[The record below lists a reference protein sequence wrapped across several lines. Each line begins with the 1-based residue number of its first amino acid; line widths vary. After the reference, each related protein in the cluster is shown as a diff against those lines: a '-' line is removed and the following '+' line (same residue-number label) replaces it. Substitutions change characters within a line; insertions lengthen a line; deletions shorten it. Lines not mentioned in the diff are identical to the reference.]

1 MKIGQALKEERQ
13 KLGLTQEQ
21 MIKGI
26 INKGHYSKIER
37 GLESTS
43 IDTLFR
49 IILKHHIDISDFFN
63 KVKYDYYTSED
74 KKAEELKQKMLHAF
88 NNNQREKIGIY
99 LNEILDLKEHQL
111 FKYRTIIAIASLE
124 NSLSDLSLAFKNKIV
139 TRFSEHENWV
149 ENIGA
154 LQLFSDCMKIFS
166 LEQVDYFIGQLL
178 KH

>member
-111 FKYRTIIAIASLE
+111 FKYRTIIAT
-124 NSLSDLSLAFKNKIV
+124 LSLIL
-139 TRFSEHENWV
+139 SEQE
-149 ENIGA
+149 
-154 LQLFSDCMKIFS
+154 FF
-166 LEQVDYFIGQLL
+166 
-178 KH
+178 

>member
-88 NNNQREKIGIY
+88 NNNQREKVGIY

-139 TRFSEHENWV
+139 TR
-149 ENIGA
+149 I
-154 LQLFSDCMKIFS
+154 
-166 LEQVDYFIGQLL
+166 
-178 KH
+178 

>member
-37 GLESTS
+37 GLENIS

-88 NNNQREKIGIY
+88 NNNQREKDEA
-99 LNEILDLKEHQL
+99 LRLKD
-111 FKYRTIIAIASLE
+111 E
-124 NSLSDLSLAFKNKIV
+124 NSWSV
-139 TRFSEHENWV
+139 TSGRNCRHRSNVH
-149 ENIGA
+149 I
-154 LQLFSDCMKIFS
+154 
-166 LEQVDYFIGQLL
+166 EQ
-178 KH
+178 